1 MMEQQN
7 TFKLIDGEFE
17 PSEARSILF
26 ALFNSK
32 INFHS
37 MQSFGI
43 TVRTSGDTS
52 FHDKRINELA
62 QTNADIR
69 KLIDYAAEN
78 GRYLRVDGTIDIKL
92 IDEPKQN

>member
-1 MMEQQN
+1 MEQQH
-7 TFKLIDGEFE
+7 TYKLIDGEFE

-26 ALFNSK
+26 ALVNSK

-52 FHDKRINELA
+52 FHDKRIKELT

-78 GRYLRVDGTIDIKL
+78 KLLLSVNGTIDIRL
-92 IDEPKQN
+92 IDEPNKS